1 LIGTGPYMDKAS
13 PSNWLINL
21 AQLQLYACKRSIRQP
36 DILVVTSRV
45 FFSML
50 GKNKKITVKIDE

>member
-1 LIGTGPYMDKAS
+1 MDKAS

-45 FFSML
+45 FSL
-50 GKNKKITVKIDE
+50 CLEKTRKITVKIDE

>member
-1 LIGTGPYMDKAS
+1 MDKAS